1 MKRNMFFNYYVFFL
15 FFLFSLSENNKTYTE
30 REGSGIED
38 SLCKIFPQ
46 TCRPVK
52 VYEHVDNKV
61 HTRQLMKLGEK
72 KWESEHNEKFII
84 SVHEK

>member
-1 MKRNMFFNYYVFFL
+1 MLFNYYLFFL

-30 REGSGIED
+30 RKRSGIED
-38 SLCKIFPQ
+38 SICKIFPHTHQ
-46 TCRPVK
+46 PAK

-72 KWESEHNEKFII
+72 KKENLNIMKNS
-84 SVHEK
+84 